1 MRIAVCGTKGGSGKS
16 TLAGLLAL
24 CFADVGKTIHAID
37 KDPQNTLSTWL
48 RSIGGKATS
57 KSGVP
62 WTSLNSEAKDDQSD
76 SSNLEWKKNCVWIT
90 DFPPASPD
98 ALLKMINA
106 SKGYGTG
113 TATEGVKGH
122 TEPWRTPEENS
133 FEEWFDVLLVPCRP
147 ALADIWSIRSFLEK
161 LDGYKGKVRLVM
173 NALDNSSISKAGS
186 IDTLLKG
193 IKTPRTKAT
202 LSRRAC
208 YSYAMAGG
216 WPALDEK
223 AKSEVLSLALEL
235 SK

>member
-24 CFADVGKTIHAID
+24 CFADANKYVQTLD
-37 KDPQNTLSTWL
+37 RDPQATLSTWL
-48 RSIGGKATS
+48 RGLGGTDRSLAPTPNEKDPYGQTTLGNHSNTS
-57 KSGVP
+57 SASPAVVI
-62 WTSLNSEAKDDQSD
+62 A
-76 SSNLEWKKNCVWIT
+76 
-90 DFPPASPD
+90 DFPPASPE
-98 ALLKMINA
+98 ALLKMLNERSGFA
-106 SKGYGTG
+106 
-113 TATEGVKGH
+113 
-122 TEPWRTPEENS
+122 W
-133 FEEWFDVLLVPCRP
+133 DVLLVPCRP